1 MEHLNVAFVGHVDHG
16 KSTLIGRLMYE
27 TGSLPEEKLRE
38 IRRISEELGHEVEF
52 AYVMDHLSEE
62 REQMMT
68 IDTAQTFFHTAKRQY
83 VIIDAPGH
91 KELLK
96 NMITG
101 ASQADVAVL
110 LLDAHEGIME
120 QTKRHAFIL
129 GLLGVKQSVVAI
141 NKMDLV
147 GYDHTA
153 FMCLKGDL
161 LTFLKRLEIE
171 PAAVI
176 PLSAKAGE
184 NIVRKSELMGWYEG
198 KSLCET
204 LDEMSPAAGTDRPLR
219 LPIQDFYPWVDGGVA
234 AGRVESGSVSAGDN
248 VVVEPSSRAAVVR
261 MLKKFPAS
269 MKRAGA
275 GECIG
280 VALEGD
286 GDLRRGNVVCDAVR
300 RPLVGSRFAASV
312 FWLDVSPFRAG
323 ETLML
328 RLATQDVP
336 CRIERIEQRID
347 SSSLDVIATEADTL
361 AETEV
366 GRVIIRTEAP
376 VVMESFSYLPEL
388 GRFVLDRGMHM
399 AAGGIVHGLS
409 EAL

>member
-1 MEHLNVAFVGHVDHG
+1 MEHLNVVFVGHVDHG

-27 TGSLPEEKLRE
+27 TGSLPEDKLRE
-38 IRRISEELGHEVEF
+38 IKRISEELGHEVEF

-147 GYDHTA
+147 DYDEA
-153 FMCLKGDL
+153 VYARLKDEL
-161 LTFLKRLEIE
+161 LAFLKRLQVE
-171 PAAVI
+171 PVEVI

-184 NIVRKSELMGWYEG
+184 NIVRASETMSWYKGE
-198 KSLCET
+198 SLCET
-204 LDEMSPAAGTDRPLR
+204 LDRLSPAAGTDRPLR
-219 LPIQDFYPWVDGGVA
+219 LPVQDIYPWVESGIA
-234 AGRVESGSVSAGDN
+234 AGRMESGLIAAGDK
-248 VVVEPSSRAAVVR
+248 VVVEPSGAGAVVR
-261 MLKKFPAS
+261 AIRKFPAS
-269 MKRAGA
+269 LDRAEA

-280 VALEGD
+280 VLLD
-286 GDLRRGNVVCDAVR
+286 GGAGLSRGNVVCDPEQ
-300 RPLVGSRFAASV
+300 RPLVGSRFKAIV
-312 FWLDVSPFRAG
+312 FWLATAPFRAG
-323 ETLML
+323 EKLTL
-328 RLATQDVP
+328 RLATQDVA
-336 CRIERIEQRID
+336 CQIEKIEQRID
-347 SSSLDVIATEADTL
+347 SSSLDIIATDADTL

-366 GRVIIRTEAP
+366 GRVIIRTSVP
-376 VVMESFSYLPEL
+376 VVMESFAYLPEL
-388 GRFVLDRGMHM
+388 GRFVLERGIHM
-399 AAGGIVHGLS
+399 AAGGIIQGLC
-409 EAL
+409 